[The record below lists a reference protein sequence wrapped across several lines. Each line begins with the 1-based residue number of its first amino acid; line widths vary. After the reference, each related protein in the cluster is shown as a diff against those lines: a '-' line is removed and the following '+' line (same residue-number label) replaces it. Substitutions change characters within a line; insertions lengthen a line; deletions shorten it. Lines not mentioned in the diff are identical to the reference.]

1 MTVVYFAVEGETDV
15 PVAERLI
22 RFFGLDPQPTRTA
35 GGKSRLD
42 ARIPEMNRSGVAIN
56 WLILRDL
63 DHDAPCA
70 SALIRRLLARKRL
83 APKVLLRVPIRA
95 VESWMLADVTGFAVE
110 FATAEPRLP
119 DRPDDLDDPKQGL
132 IEACRYSVQRAIR
145 EAMVPRPGSGRKVG
159 PEYTSRLVS
168 FARRTW
174 SPERAAQR
182 SPSLRRT
189 LTALR
194 KMVTNGNWER
204 DRTEPA
210 AARRDGLRG

>member
-1 MTVVYFAVEGETDV
+1 MTAVYFAVEGETDV
-15 PVAERLI
+15 PVAERMI
-22 RFFGLDPQPTRTA
+22 RFAGLDPRPTRTA

-42 ARIPEMNRSGVAIN
+42 PRIPEMNRSGASIN

-70 SALIRRLLARKRL
+70 SALIELLLAGNRL
-83 APKVLLRVPIRA
+83 APRVLLRVPVRSM
-95 VESWMLADVTGFAVE
+95 ESWMLADAEGFAGE
-110 FATAEPRLP
+110 FRIAKRLLP

-132 IEACRYSVQRAIR
+132 IEACRRSLRRAIR

-159 PEYTSRLVS
+159 PEYTSRIVS

-174 SPERAAQR
+174 EPERAAQR

-189 LTALR
+189 LATLCELVAKGIWRPSRTA
-194 KMVTNGNWER
+194 
-204 DRTEPA
+204 
-210 AARRDGLRG
+210 